1 MFLLS
6 RRWVGLALFVAI
18 LATVCIRLGF
28 WQYHRLEERLASNE
42 ITQTHLQADPVPLSE
57 TLAPDQDVTDDDEW
71 MRVTAEGRYDTAH
84 QVTVRY
90 KTRDGQPGV
99 NVVTPLITESGDAI
113 LIDRGWMQTNN
124 RGEKP
129 DRVPAPPTGTVTVT
143 GWLRPDSQADDQAVT
158 PHGGQVR
165 AIASG
170 GITSHVPYDLYHG
183 YISLRDSNPKPH
195 TSLVAESKPDLGQ
208 GPHLFYAIQWWFFAA
223 LAVFGFGYFAYS
235 EARDRKAPAPQAKST
250 SSA

>member
-1 MFLLS
+1 
-6 RRWVGLALFVAI
+6 
-18 LATVCIRLGF
+18 
-28 WQYHRLEERLASNE
+28 E

-99 NVVTPLITESGDAI
+99 HVVTPLITESGDAI

-195 TSLVAESKPDLGQ
+195 PSLVAESKPIWGRVRICFTPFNGGFSRHWPFSGSVTSHTLKLAIGKHPRLRPSPLARRNLLSIDLRHRRVIGRHDR
-208 GPHLFYAIQWWFFAA
+208 G
-223 LAVFGFGYFAYS
+223 LAPRRP
-235 EARDRKAPAPQAKST
+235 RDRG
-250 SSA
+250 